1 MERQIMGISHA
12 RASLEQSISERIS
25 EFLRRCNKRGH
36 SHPLHQKQF
45 PNYTRLAK
53 LCFCNKSTITRIAT
67 GEQSKVDKETL
78 DVICALSGIS
88 PPASLKKLFLHCE
101 EMQERQ
107 RRLEDAEEAVNNGA
121 NSVGDVTDAI
131 MFGIQQR
138 VKELHG

>member
-12 RASLEQSISERIS
+12 RVSLEQSISERIS

-88 PPASLKKLFLHCE
+88 PPASLKKLFLHCD

-121 NSVGDVTDAI
+121 NSVGDVIDAI

-138 VKELHG
+138 VKELHR